1 MGQQQEFETTLL
13 LGLKNALNWCT
24 DFYIVK
30 YSYVRLKQLNE
41 IVILLQYDGDSKYW
55 LFQPY
60 DLNDNVFVYKKFSR
74 PYD

>member
-1 MGQQQEFETTLL
+1 M
-13 LGLKNALNWCT
+13 GLKNALNGCI

-30 YSYVRLKQLNE
+30 YSYVSLKQLNE
-41 IVILLQYDGDSKYW
+41 IVRLLQYGGDLKYW
-55 LFQPY
+55 LFKPY